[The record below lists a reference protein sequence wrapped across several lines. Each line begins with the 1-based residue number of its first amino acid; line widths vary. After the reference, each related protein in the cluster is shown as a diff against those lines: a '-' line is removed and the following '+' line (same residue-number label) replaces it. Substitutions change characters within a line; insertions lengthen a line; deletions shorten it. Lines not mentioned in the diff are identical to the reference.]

1 MLWTS
6 PLTVGLA
13 LVALVWTLPEAA
25 GRPYRVKRVS
35 DQRLAELETLL
46 VLAKI
51 NREMQMNMPL
61 GYGTA
66 DPFKLGR
73 RKRTAPS
80 GWEASGEGSR
90 LALTPGD
97 LRSQL
102 GLRPAPAIDDDQ
114 ISFSDRIS
122 SMMV

>member
-13 LVALVWTLPEAA
+13 LLALVWTLPEAA
-25 GRPYRVKRVS
+25 GRPYR
-35 DQRLAELETLL
+35 
-46 VLAKI
+46 
-51 NREMQMNMPL
+51 
-61 GYGTA
+61 
-66 DPFKLGR
+66 GR

-102 GLRPAPAIDDDQ
+102 GLRPAPALDDDQ